1 MKPLSQSSDS
11 SLDASVLEELVAI
24 AGPLTV
30 ASVEGWRL
38 RIVDAL
44 ARSAQPGVD
53 LAAVDEIDVFGLQLL
68 HAARHG
74 AEARRKVFR
83 VLNGGSVVHRAC
95 VSAGVDPLA
104 IGLRVLSET
113 P

>member
-11 SLDASVLEELVAI
+11 SLDAAVFEDPVSI
-24 AGPLTV
+24 AGALTV
-30 ASVEGWRL
+30 ASVERWRL

-44 ARSAQPGVD
+44 AQSAQPGVD
-53 LAAVDEIDVFGLQLL
+53 LAALDEIDVFGLQLL

-74 AEARRKVFR
+74 AEACGKVFR
-83 VLNGGSVVHRAC
+83 VLNGGPVVHRAC
-95 VSAGVDPLA
+95 VSAGVDPFA
-104 IGLRVLSET
+104 IGLRVLYET